1 MINTKFMNKIKK
13 ILIFTL
19 IAGFAFNTNAQD
31 QGTVSETVT
40 TTAIVITPITI
51 DGANTMNFGTMS
63 INGAGGTLALSTE
76 GSLSPTGGVDAI
88 GTGGVAGTVDVH
100 GVIGST
106 FTMTVRET
114 TMLRTGSL
122 TNDIIGVNVMPLS
135 AFTIKN
141 NTVALSSGGTASGA
155 SIDATNNNKFTG
167 ASAVFASATIGAD
180 GDSAILIGATI
191 TLTTGQTVG
200 TYAGAITVDVAYD

>member
-1 MINTKFMNKIKK
+1 MINTKFMNKINK

-88 GTGGVAGTVDVH
+88 GTGGLAGTVDVH

-122 TNDIIGVNVMPLS
+122 TNDITGVNVMPLS

-141 NTVALSSGGTASGA
+141 NTVALSSGNTASGA
-155 SIDATNNNKFTG
+155 SIDASNNNKFTG
-167 ASAVFASATIGAD
+167 ASAVFASATIGVD

>member
-1 MINTKFMNKIKK
+1 MINTKFMNKINK

-88 GTGGVAGTVDVH
+88 GTGGLAGTVDVH

-141 NTVALSSGGTASGA
+141 NTVALSSGNTASGA
-155 SIDATNNNKFTG
+155 SIDASNNNKFTG
-167 ASAVFASATIGAD
+167 ASAVFASATIGVD

>member
-1 MINTKFMNKIKK
+1 MWTSLGHLGISVTD
-13 ILIFTL
+13 
-19 IAGFAFNTNAQD
+19 FN
-31 QGTVSETVT
+31 
-40 TTAIVITPITI
+40 
-51 DGANTMNFGTMS
+51 
-63 INGAGGTLALSTE
+63 
-76 GSLSPTGGVDAI
+76 
-88 GTGGVAGTVDVH
+88 
-100 GVIGST
+100 
-106 FTMTVRET
+106 ET

>member
-1 MINTKFMNKIKK
+1 
-13 ILIFTL
+13 
-19 IAGFAFNTNAQD
+19 
-31 QGTVSETVT
+31 
-40 TTAIVITPITI
+40 
-51 DGANTMNFGTMS
+51 
-63 INGAGGTLALSTE
+63 
-76 GSLSPTGGVDAI
+76 
-88 GTGGVAGTVDVH
+88 
-100 GVIGST
+100 
-106 FTMTVRET
+106 
-114 TMLRTGSL
+114 MLRTGSL